1 MPVITYRSIKDHFTK
16 PSTCHFGYLFGSN
29 ELAHEEMAVVGINR
43 YENPRYILLAY
54 LMGIE
59 SKEGYEMQYQQVE
72 YNGYRFKF
80 MTFKDKGLQKLH
92 LDITNN
98 EMIQAVGRGRTLR
111 NDNIVHLYSGF
122 PLKGVVFE
130 DIKFC

>member
-1 MPVITYRSIKDHFTK
+1 
-16 PSTCHFGYLFGSN
+16 
-29 ELAHEEMAVVGINR
+29 
-43 YENPRYILLAY
+43 
-54 LMGIE
+54 
-59 SKEGYEMQYQQVE
+59 MQYQQVE

-80 MTFKDKGLQKLH
+80 MTFKDNNLRKVH

-98 EMIQAVGRGRTLR
+98 EMIQAVGRGRILR

-130 DIKFC
+130 DIKFS